1 MKYFDIVRKPTH
13 QTPLPP
19 WAVPRRLQ
27 PECGSRARELLNK
40 PSHYH
45 LTPFVAG
52 CSVVPWQGA
61 DTVCIAYI
69 ISCISSSG
77 ICWVQNGICSVKT
90 DIGILHRRFDDLLEG
105 VFGSLW
111 NKILGKGQQYIYI
124 YEIWWNL
131 KIKQLQMIKIDETIY
146 HNKDH
151 VKTMPKGKQVM
162 NKMKM
167 DEHKKWKT
175 KTQWWKLMRQRTE
188 EKTDE
193 HQSWKWKK

>member
-77 ICWVQNGICSVKT
+77 ICWMQNGICSVKT

-105 VFGSLW
+105 VFWISLKQNTTW
-111 NKILGKGQQYIYI
+111 GGATTDKYIYI
-124 YEIWWNL
+124 YM
-131 KIKQLQMIKIDETIY
+131 KHDETQKENNYKRSKLMKQYSTI
-146 HNKDH
+146 
-151 VKTMPKGKQVM
+151 KTM
-162 NKMKM
+162 
-167 DEHKKWKT
+167 
-175 KTQWWKLMRQRTE
+175 
-188 EKTDE
+188 
-193 HQSWKWKK
+193 

>member
-52 CSVVPWQGA
+52 CSVVPWLGT

-69 ISCISSSG
+69 ISCINSSG
-77 ICWVQNGICSVKT
+77 ICWMQNGICSVKT

-111 NKILGKGQQYIYI
+111 NKILLGEGQLQIHIYI
-124 YEIWWNL
+124 CIYIWSMMKPKKKTITNDQNWWNNISQL
-131 KIKQLQMIKIDETIY
+131 RPCKHSAKRITGDEQKWTWLNIK
-146 HNKDH
+146 
-151 VKTMPKGKQVM
+151 
-162 NKMKM
+162 
-167 DEHKKWKT
+167 KT
-175 KTQWWKLMRQRTE
+175 KKQWHN
-188 EKTDE
+188 DE
-193 HQSWKWKK
+193 S